1 MTLKDFL
8 TQPCTSDFHLLT
20 SLSDIDEI
28 PVEYISILEPPV
40 EKFVRTNEIILSTA
54 LSVRDDVNT
63 LRDFIYDVYR
73 SGSAGIVFAFPE
85 NDFHMLTPVLPE
97 FSDYNFPIIS
107 MDWNHLFSEVVE
119 NTIKTIWEKDSET
132 QTYMETLQRELL
144 NYFIHG
150 KTMNDAAE
158 LLFKYLGSDI
168 VILDCNHKII
178 GRNRSI
184 RSLSPTGYLES
195 RKNDISRIVIS
206 TSDKLYGY
214 ILADSNIY
222 NITLHSSSAIQCIVT
237 PLTLWF
243 DREYSITASKMKA
256 KEDFVWKLANHEFQA
271 EQDVISKADYL
282 GFQTDKHYA
291 CLVGKILF
299 DSIDN
304 EHHASFL
311 FSSTST
317 MIEEQIIQSAKDL
330 GLSVMT
336 SLHNQT
342 LIIFLECDNDSHFQ
356 SVAEN
361 YLSAYEQVMHVTTP
375 TVHFLWG
382 YDSQGYSLFELEKG
396 YQKAQKALSICLDS
410 NGLIKRSC
418 FQLSILQKIS
428 SVLYNDAEILTLSKS
443 ILKPL
448 LAYDAEKKTNYL
460 ETLKIYFSTN
470 YNISETARICHMHRQ
485 SLLYRLDKIQ
495 NLCGISFHNHE
506 DLYLLEECYRIYSY
520 K

>member
-8 TQPCTSDFHLLT
+8 KQPCTSDFQILT
-20 SLSDIDEI
+20 SLSNIDEI

-54 LSVRDDVNT
+54 LSVRDNTDT
-63 LRDFIYDVYR
+63 LRDFIFDVYK

-85 NDFHMLTPVLPE
+85 NDFHMLDPILEE
-97 FSDYNFPIIS
+97 FSSYNFAIIS
-107 MDWNHLFSEVVE
+107 MDWNHLFSEIVE
-119 NTIKTIWEKDSET
+119 NTIKTIWEKDTET
-132 QTYMETLQRELL
+132 QSYMENLQRELL

-150 KTMNDAAE
+150 KTMDDAAE

-168 VILDCNHKII
+168 VILDCNHKVI
-178 GRNRSI
+178 GKNNSI
-184 RSLSPTGYLES
+184 RSLSPSGYLES

-214 ILADSNIY
+214 VLVDTSIY
-222 NITLHSSSAIQCIVT
+222 NLTLHLSSSIQCIVT

-243 DREYSITASKMKA
+243 DREYSITASKMKS
-256 KEDFVWKLANHEFQA
+256 KEDFVWKLANHEFQT

-282 GFQTDKHYA
+282 GFQTDQRYA
-291 CLVGKILF
+291 CLVGKIIF
-299 DSIDN
+299 DSLDN

-317 MIEEQIIQSAKDL
+317 MIEEQVIQSAKDL
-330 GLSVMT
+330 DLSVMT

-356 SVAEN
+356 SIAEN
-361 YLSAYEQVMHVTTP
+361 YLSYYEQVMHVTTP

-396 YQKAQKALSICLDS
+396 YQKAQKALTVCLDS

-428 SVLYNDAEILTLSKS
+428 SVLYNDTEVLTLSQN

-448 LAYDAEKKTNYL
+448 LEYDIEKKTNYL
-460 ETLKIYFSTN
+460 DTLKVYFNTN
-470 YNISETARICHMHRQ
+470 YNVSETARICHMHRQ
-485 SLLYRLDKIQ
+485 SLLYRLDKIETI
-495 NLCGISFHNHE
+495 CGVSLNNHE
-506 DLYLLEECYRIYSY
+506 DLYLLETCYRIYSY